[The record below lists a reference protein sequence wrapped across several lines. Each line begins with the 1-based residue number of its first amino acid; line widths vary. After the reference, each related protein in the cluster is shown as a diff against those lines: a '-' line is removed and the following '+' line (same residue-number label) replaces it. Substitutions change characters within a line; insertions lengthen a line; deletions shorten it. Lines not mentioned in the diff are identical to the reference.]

1 MPLEKTEAILL
12 KTFNWSESSRTVL
25 FFTREFGKIALI
37 DKGGR
42 TFATKRGR
50 LLPFARIELTFH
62 KSERTSRGYI
72 SDSEL
77 LELYEFQKD
86 GTLGRLAY
94 ASGACELLNLLL
106 PEEEALPALFTYFLS
121 FLERMNKAEKQFLPS
136 VFVTFF
142 LRLLS
147 QLGYHPSL
155 SYCIACGKDFEE
167 SGPKNGLAYFSPE
180 RGGYVCPACQRLG
193 EYYIGVSS
201 GGYRLLMKLQTCSL
215 DEASSVQIG
224 YQEASLMLEALTK
237 FLSYQAGIASDLK
250 SLEFLEK
257 LKNSQLG
264 VEKDTHERKDSD

>member
-1 MPLEKTEAILL
+1 MPLEKAEAVML
-12 KTFNWSESSRTVL
+12 KAFNWSESSRTVV
-25 FFTREFGKIALI
+25 FFTREFGKLALI

-42 TFATKRGR
+42 KFATKRGR

-77 LELYEFQKD
+77 IELYEFEKE

-94 ASGACELLNLLL
+94 ASGACELLQLLL
-106 PEEEALPALFTYFLS
+106 PDEESLPALFNYLLGFLDKINS
-121 FLERMNKAEKQFLPS
+121 SDKRVLASLFI
-136 VFVTFF
+136 TFF

-155 SYCIACGKDFEE
+155 SYCIGCGNDFEQ
-167 SGPKNGLAYFSPE
+167 SAPRTGLVYFSPE
-180 RGGYVCPACQRLG
+180 RGGYVCPACQRVG

-201 GGYRLLMKLQTCSL
+201 GGYRLLMQLQTASL
-215 DEASSVQIG
+215 DEASAIQIG
-224 YQEASLMLEALTK
+224 YQEASQMLEALTK
-237 FLSYQAGIASDLK
+237 FLSYQAGVASDLK

-257 LKNSQLG
+257 LKNTHLG
-264 VEKDTHERKDSD
+264 SEKENNERKDSH